1 MNKIHIEHR
10 APASKDDLVVVGR
23 RFRISFPRSAA
34 FTIRQRVARIALLFF
49 LVLNTAILGA
59 QSGGQLRF
67 CLRSEPKTLNP
78 MLVADES
85 SETVRYLTGGVL
97 MRLNR
102 LTQQL
107 EPELATSWKVS
118 DNGKTITF
126 HLRQNLHFSDGTS
139 FSAQDVA
146 YTINRLMDPALHT
159 PSGDSFRS
167 GEGKVITQVV
177 RRDQITVTFPVPV
190 VGLDRLFDQIAIISA
205 NSPQKEMAVLGPY
218 YVAENKAG
226 SYLLLKRNPN
236 YWKHDAAGH
245 QLPYIDSVLL
255 DIQQNRDIEML
266 RLARGEIDFINS
278 LDAEYYDKLVAQA
291 PGTVYDSGVSLD
303 SEQMWFNQV
312 ASSPIPAYKKAWFTS
327 TNFRRAISE
336 SINREDLARVVF
348 HGHAR
353 PAVSWVSPA
362 NKFWFDTK
370 LSSHPFNQKS
380 ALETLGRDG
389 FHMEDGTLHDRDGH
403 AVEFSIIT
411 NAGNKYRE
419 RMATMIQEDLAGI
432 GIRLNVVTLDFPSLI
447 ERITHSFDYEACLL
461 GLVNDDLDPDS
472 QMNVWLSSAE
482 SHQWNPGQKVPATA
496 WEAEIDTLMHEQ
508 ASELDMKKRKQAVDR
523 VQEIVWQQEP
533 FVYLVNKNALSAVSK
548 AVHHAHPV
556 VLRPQVY
563 WNIDQLT
570 IGTDVARS
578 Q

>member
-1 MNKIHIEHR
+1 M
-10 APASKDDLVVVGR
+10 
-23 RFRISFPRSAA
+23 
-34 FTIRQRVARIALLFF
+34 
-49 LVLNTAILGA
+49 
-59 QSGGQLRF
+59 RF

-78 MLVADES
+78 VLVADES

-102 LTQQL
+102 ATQQL

-118 DNGKTITF
+118 DNGKTINF
-126 HLRQNLHFSDGTS
+126 KLRQNVRFSDGTS

-146 YTINRLMDPALHT
+146 ETIQRLMDPALHT
-159 PSGDSFRS
+159 PTGDSFRS
-167 GEGKVITQVV
+167 AEGKVITQVTGKN
-177 RRDQITVTFPVPV
+177 QIAVTFPAPV
-190 VGLDRLFDQIAIISA
+190 VGLDKLFDQVAIMSA
-205 NSPQKEMAVLGPY
+205 TSPEKEMAVLGPY

-236 YWKHDAAGH
+236 YWKHDAAGR
-245 QLPYIDSVLL
+245 QLPYIDSVRL

-266 RLARGEIDFINS
+266 RLVRGEIDFINS
-278 LDAEYYDKLVAQA
+278 LDAEYYDKLVTQA
-291 PGTVYDSGVSLD
+291 PGTAYDAGVSLD

-336 SINREDLARVVF
+336 SINREDMARVVF
-348 HGHAR
+348 RGHAR

-362 NKFWFDTK
+362 NKFWFNAN
-370 LSSHPFNQKS
+370 LSPHPFDQKF
-380 ALETLGRDG
+380 ALETLARGG
-389 FHMEDGTLHDRDGH
+389 FQMQNGVLHDRDGH
-403 AVEFSIIT
+403 AVEFSIVT

-419 RMATMIQEDLAGI
+419 RLATMIQQDLAGI

-461 GLVNDDLDPDS
+461 GLVNDDLDPNS

-482 SHQWNPGQKVPATA
+482 SHQWNPGQKNPATP
-496 WEAEIDTLMHEQ
+496 WEAEIDTLMRAQ
-508 ASELDMKKRKQAVDR
+508 ASTFDIKKRKQAIDR

-533 FVYLVNKNALSAVSK
+533 FIYLVNKNAMSAVS
-548 AVHHAHPV
+548 ASLHNAHPV
-556 VLRPQVY
+556 GLRPQVY

-570 IGTDVARS
+570 LGTDVARNR
-578 Q
+578 